1 MLINEVIDNVKITT
15 DVFNNIEA
23 EQLAVGGPP
32 MTVDDLD
39 TFLTREFRGK
49 APINKT
55 LMPDPAD
62 MSLASKI
69 AYIRKALH
77 YYKLGTLFSTPK
89 QPPPPPPTPASP
101 TFNFP
106 NPKTA
111 GVVEIN
117 GDDYTYNI
125 ASKIW
130 TNSAGQDM
138 GADNGQILNKQF
150 YITHS
155 PYYGTSAADLQTRIA
170 TNPAER
176 QKILQY
182 IKIAGVA

>member
-1 MLINEVIDNVKITT
+1 MLINEIIDNVKINAQT
-15 DVFNNIEA
+15 FNNLAA
-23 EQLAVGGPP
+23 ERLAVGGPP
-32 MTVDDLD
+32 VTVDDLD
-39 TFLTREFRGK
+39 TFLTKQWRGK

-55 LMPDPAD
+55 LMTDPPD
-62 MSLASKI
+62 MSSASVT

-77 YYKLGTLFSTPK
+77 YYQSDTLFSTPK
-89 QPPPPPPTPASP
+89 QPLPPPPTPASP

-117 GDDYTYNI
+117 GDDYTYDI
-125 ASKIW
+125 VSKIW
-130 TNSAGQDM
+130 TNSAGEDM

-176 QKILQY
+176 QKILGY
-182 IKIAGVA
+182 MKIAGVA